1 MWKKRMLRS
10 LAGVLAVV
18 LLLGGCTAE
27 PEWSRWRRSF
37 MDTFDTIVELVGYI
51 LYLMFLYGSYNAL

>member
-37 MDTFDTIVELVGYI
+37 IDTFDTIVELVG
-51 LYLMFLYGSYNAL
+51 